1 MRLVPGQFPFA
12 AKQLMTTW
20 QKATPKASIRPHWA
34 RGNVC
39 LLSLSTPPPL
49 LQNLF
54 CIQDAPLKCS
64 CECTSP
70 TLSTLT
76 TDISDDFLCQWHGLQ
91 IREERERSL
100 SIYYIPSSL
109 LVLYVVIIASIINE
123 CEKVFVQGTKHIST
137 IVFH

>member
-1 MRLVPGQFPFA
+1 M
-12 AKQLMTTW
+12 AKGHPKGKH
-20 QKATPKASIRPHWA
+20 KATLGK
-34 RGNVC
+34 GQC
-39 LLSLSTPPPL
+39 LSSEPEHPPPL

-54 CIQDAPLKCS
+54 CIQDATLKCS

-91 IREERERSL
+91 IREEKERSL
-100 SIYYIPSSL
+100 RIYYIPSSL
-109 LVLYVVIIASIINE
+109 LVLYVVITASIINE
-123 CEKVFVQGTKHIST
+123 GEKVFVQGTKHIST